1 MKPAEMFVTH
11 VSLELL
17 STLPLIFVNA
27 KLVSIKMQLSVML
40 VLTNVDHAQLQLFAQ
55 LALTMPPEL
64 SVPTV
69 SVMLELMMLEQL
81 SAQLAHLSVLP
92 AHQPLPVLPA
102 MLLLTELLSMDNV
115 FVQLDSSRL
124 SMLMEAS
131 LVLLA
136 HPAAMLAP

>member
-1 MKPAEMFVTH
+1 MKPAEMFATH

-17 STLPLIFVNA
+17 STLPLMFVSV
-27 KLVSIKMQLSVML
+27 KPVSIEMQLSVML

-64 SVPTV
+64 SVPTA

-81 SAQLAHLSVLP
+81 SAQPAQLSVLP
-92 AHQPLPVLPA
+92 AHQQLPVLPA
-102 MLLLTELLSMDNV
+102 MPLLTEPLLMDNV
-115 FVQLDSSRL
+115 SVQLDSSRW
-124 SMLMEAS
+124 SMLTEAS

-136 HPAAMLAP
+136 PPAATLAP